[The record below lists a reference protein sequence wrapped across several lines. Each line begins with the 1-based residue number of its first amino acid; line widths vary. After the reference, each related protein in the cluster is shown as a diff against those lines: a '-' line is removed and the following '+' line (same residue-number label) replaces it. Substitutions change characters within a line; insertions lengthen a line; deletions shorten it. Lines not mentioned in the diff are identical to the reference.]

1 MSYSIFDSDNVED
14 SQTTELVKNDKTPST
29 VTKEQAQLAQ
39 NIVTKYPTINA
50 SVLEG
55 AVKLNISPDD
65 PRLEQVVMRESI
77 IKDEEG
83 NGAIKSAGIF
93 AKEKAK
99 SGLKGLFLGFQGLWE
114 EGAPR
119 VVRYLEAKQQGMSD
133 EEAREASK
141 ASLFGAAIE
150 AKQAGKDIDLG
161 EGLFL
166 GSTDPTQ
173 TEEYKNLVAS
183 GVKPVDARE
192 FVLDNIL
199 GAQIYEQQRLKAETG
214 VQFVGERAEKFRE
227 AGLDPT
233 VTIGRYLFKPF
244 DEIVEPGTGA
254 YNFITGAIDVVA
266 QIFLDPAALATLG
279 LSKVGKLKKA
289 FTSTEEMRKFENSGL
304 IGAARKTIHGPTTQQ
319 YLAGDAGLAFKK
331 FLWDNADNQS
341 VIITRSNEKINDAE
355 FFTELRKFKKKNQK
369 KTFDQIDKEMTKFV
383 DEHLVK
389 ITNNNLPKINYKGNR
404 MTKMLEKNYGPRI
417 NTQNVDDAMVQ
428 MNRLLRLATSEM
440 DKDQA
445 AKLTKTY
452 MNKTLDALNS
462 SDASTEVTKNL
473 VTFFQKDFKPAVV
486 KNLGGK
492 IDKKGVVTGLSDS
505 VTKLVDEGTSVM
517 AQFYSEGGNYKS
529 IGRKYAT
536 DSKGNE
542 LPITNLVRKILKK
555 PIAGDATLVDPVVA
569 TQLANE
575 IYLPNPAQLARAAKA
590 LDSRLGAAG
599 TKFLAQQGPDT
610 IRRAMD
616 WYYGGFF
623 KPLVLLRPAWT
634 LRVIAEEQVRLL
646 SSGVTNVVRHP
657 IDFVARA
664 INRPPDVQVGLIN
677 SFQNNAY
684 HMQAMSDTVGT
695 LSSIRRRYAGSGT
708 WSTLNKGTNLTA
720 WKEAA
725 FRNVMQAYF
734 DPMSKE
740 LAAIQRLQGSA
751 RNNAM
756 RALKKKANTQGS
768 QLNNHIRKITGAKD
782 HMFHGAGKASAKG
795 KALAD
800 EFINYV
806 NANVAQVAGGVV
818 ETTTKAG
825 ATAAS
830 SRWIKETGKDELL
843 EFISRK
849 TGADGKPFADID
861 MSGLE
866 KVDFKKYWQGQL
878 EDIEYNKITEQLA
891 KNQDAVKKD
900 FFDKYLD
907 LLPDTVKAEL
917 FDKSRSI
924 QIFNNTID
932 KAYDFLMTVPTN
944 KLSRSPAFKSFY
956 WTKVAEA
963 AQHATPATLKK
974 IIKQADNIGLAKGS
988 SVERKAYKKI
998 KSYTGDKGGIK
1009 DIEIIDKIGASFAL
1023 DKTKG
1028 LLYDVTTRT
1037 RLGQATRGLFPF
1049 GEAFVEIFT
1058 TWAKIIGQERGRPLR
1073 RAQQLVQAGRK
1084 PNPVFDDEAEKG
1096 FFYRDPLTNQ
1106 ELFGYP
1112 GEGLIKKWMFRDLE
1126 ENGVKVNLPIYL
1138 QSINL
1143 AANVIPGFGPTIT
1156 VPVAFLNS
1164 KFKLLKPEGVAQT
1177 IFFGDFAP
1185 PRAETPGEILNAL
1198 VPFPSWSKKFFTAFA
1213 QNSDETKRMFN
1224 NTVIETYKA
1233 LLFAGLAS
1241 DASPEEA
1248 AKGLELAG
1256 DYARNIMLI
1265 RAASQFLGP
1274 SGIVTPKYEISD
1286 KNGNFFLFETL
1297 AEEWRNIEQ
1306 NAPDI
1311 DTAFREFTSKYGFD
1325 PITLATAKTETIKK
1339 RPVTADGADWER
1351 KNKNLVEKFDL
1362 TYGYLIDETD
1372 AEFSYD
1378 AYWNQL
1384 VEGERVPRTPEQ
1396 WQRAK
1401 NILKGNLE
1409 FEAWLIR
1416 NDLVNR
1422 TDKVA
1427 TQAKRNKKAEL
1438 ASKYFGYGLSIPGS
1452 VKKPEID
1459 EIIMELYTWFN
1470 PVTYDIIPELK
1481 NEPVAKALVEYVK
1494 ERDKVIDVTTKMP
1507 GQNYLPTSFRSSAK
1521 LAPYRAHLRR
1531 VKSAILVKYP
1541 EAEALLDNV
1550 FERELREEYE
1560 DIELL
1565 KALNE

>member
-1 MSYSIFDSDNVED
+1 MSYSIFDSDFVED
-14 SQTTELVKNDKTPST
+14 SQATELLKNDKTPST
-29 VTKEQAQLAQ
+29 VTKEQALLAQ

-50 SVLEG
+50 SILEG

-65 PRLEQVVMRESI
+65 PRLSQVIMRDSI
-77 IKDEEG
+77 IKEEEG
-83 NGAIKSAGIF
+83 KGALKSAGLY
-93 AKEKAK
+93 AKEKSK
-99 SGLKGLFLGFQGLWE
+99 SGLRGLFFGFQALWE

-119 VVRYLEAKQQGMSD
+119 AVRYLEARQQGMSH
-133 EEAREASK
+133 EEASK
-141 ASLFGAAIE
+141 ASSASLFGAALE
-150 AKQAGKDIDLG
+150 AKEAGREIDLG

-183 GVKPVDARE
+183 GVKPKDARE
-192 FVLDNIL
+192 FVLNNIL

-214 VQFVGERAEKFRE
+214 VQFVGKRAEKFKE

-254 YNFITGAIDVVA
+254 YNFITGAIDVAA
-266 QIFLDPAALATLG
+266 QIFLDPTALITLG
-279 LSKVGKLKKA
+279 ISKAGKTKKV
-289 FTSTEEMRKFENSGL
+289 FTSIEEMKKFENSGL

-319 YLAGDAGLAFKK
+319 FLAGDAGLAFKK
-331 FLWDNADNQS
+331 FLWENADNQS
-341 VIITRSNEKINDAE
+341 AIISRSNEKIKDTK
-355 FFTELRKFKKKNQK
+355 FLTDLRKFKNNNKG
-369 KTFDQIDKEMTKFV
+369 KTFEQIDKSFTSFI
-383 DEHLVK
+383 DNHIIQL
-389 ITNNNLPKINYKGNR
+389 TNNNIPKINYKGNR

-428 MNRLLRLATSEM
+428 MNRLLKLATSEM
-440 DKDQA
+440 DTVKAD
-445 AKLTKTY
+445 KLMKTY

-462 SDASTEVTKNL
+462 SDPSTEVTKNI

-486 KNLGGK
+486 ANLGGT
-492 IDKKGVVTGLSDS
+492 INKKGVITGLSES
-505 VTKLVDEGTSVM
+505 VQKLVDEGTSVM
-517 AQFYSEGGNYKS
+517 AAFYSDGGNYKS

-542 LPITNLVRKILKK
+542 LPITNLVKKILKK
-555 PIAGDATLVDPVVA
+555 DLPGDATLVDPVVA
-569 TQLANE
+569 TQLASE
-575 IYLPNPAQLARAAKA
+575 IYLPNPAKLARAAKA
-590 LDSRLGAAG
+590 LDGNLGAMG
-599 TKFLAQQGPDT
+599 TKYLAGQGPESV
-610 IRRAMD
+610 RRFMD

-646 SSGVTNVVRHP
+646 STGVTNILTDP
-657 IDFVARA
+657 ISFVARK
-664 INRPPDVQVGLIN
+664 ITGGPQVEVGLIN
-677 SFQNNAY
+677 SFANNAY
-684 HMQAMSDTVGT
+684 HMEALSDTVGT
-695 LSSIRRRYAGSGT
+695 LSSIRRRYAGAGT
-708 WSTLNKGTNLTA
+708 WSTINKGTNLTA

-740 LAAIQRLQGSA
+740 LASIQRLQGSA

-768 QLNNHIRKITGAKD
+768 QLNKHIRKVTGAKD
-782 HMFHGAGKASAKG
+782 HMFHGAGKASNKG

-806 NANVAQVAGGVV
+806 NANVAQVAGGFV

-866 KVDFKKYWQGQL
+866 KVDFKKYWQGEL

-891 KNQDAVKKD
+891 KNQQAVKKD

-917 FDKSRSI
+917 FDKSKSI
-924 QIFNNTID
+924 QVFNNTVD
-932 KAYDFLMTVPTN
+932 KLYDMLMTVPTN
-944 KLSRSPAFKSFY
+944 KLSRSPSFRANY
-956 WTKVAEA
+956 WNKVSEA

-974 IIKQADNIGLAKGS
+974 IIKQAEKAGLPNGKAG
-988 SVERKAYKKI
+988 ERKAYKKLL
-998 KSYTGDKGGIK
+998 SYKGDKDGIK
-1009 DIEIIDKIGASFAL
+1009 NIEIIDKIGASYAL
-1023 DKTKG
+1023 DETKKI
-1028 LLYDVTTRT
+1028 LYDVTTRT

-1058 TWAKIIGQERGRPLR
+1058 TWAKIIAQERGRPLR
-1073 RAQQLVQAGRK
+1073 RAQQLIQSGRK
-1084 PNPVFDDEAEKG
+1084 ENPVFDDEANKG

-1112 GEGLIKKWMFRDLE
+1112 GEGLIRKWMFKDLE

-1156 VPVAFLNS
+1156 VPAAFLNE
-1164 KFKLLKPEGVAQT
+1164 KFKIFKPEGITQFVL
-1177 IFFGDFAP
+1177 FGDFSP
-1185 PRAETPGEILNAL
+1185 PRAGTPGEILSAL
-1198 VPFPSWSKKFFTAFA
+1198 VPLPSWFKKFGTAFV

-1233 LLFAGLAS
+1233 LLLAGLAS

-1248 AKGLELAG
+1248 QKGLDLAA
-1256 DYARNIMLI
+1256 DYAQKIVLI

-1286 KNGNFFLFETL
+1286 ANGNFFLFETL
-1297 AEEWRNIEQ
+1297 AEEWRNIEAT
-1306 NAPDI
+1306 APDI
-1311 DTAFREFTSKYGFD
+1311 STALVEFTSRFGFD
-1325 PITLATAKTETIKK
+1325 PITLSTAKTETIKK
-1339 RPVTADGADWER
+1339 RPVTAEGADWER
-1351 KNKNLVEKFDL
+1351 QNPDLVKKFDL

-1422 TDKVA
+1422 TDKVS

-1438 ASKYFGYGLSIPGS
+1438 ASKYYGYGLSIPGS
-1452 VKKPEID
+1452 VKKPEIN
-1459 EIIMELYTWFN
+1459 EIISELYTWFN
-1470 PVTYDIIPELK
+1470 PVTYELISELK
-1481 NEPVAKALVEYVK
+1481 NESVAKALVEYVK
-1494 ERDKVIDVTTKMP
+1494 ERDKVIDATTKIP
-1507 GQNYLPTSFRSSAK
+1507 GESYLPTSFRSSSK

-1541 EAEALLDNV
+1541 EAEGLLENV